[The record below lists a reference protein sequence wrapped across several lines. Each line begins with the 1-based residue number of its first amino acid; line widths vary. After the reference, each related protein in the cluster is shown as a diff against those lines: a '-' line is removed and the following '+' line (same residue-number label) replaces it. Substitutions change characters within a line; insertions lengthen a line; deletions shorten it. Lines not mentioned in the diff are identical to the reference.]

1 MSESV
6 TIIKKEDSEM
16 RNLIT
21 QVNSILDQYGISDGQ
36 LAERLGKKY
45 SKNTIKN
52 FRHMESS
59 NPNLE
64 TFVDICTAAGI
75 RVRLETDASAAA
87 EVSDS
92 VEEYRVMM
100 AELRA
105 ANAELLEDKK
115 KLAEQNA
122 ALSEAINR
130 VTTTNEN
137 LSNSLLKSNTRF
149 DKLAEKYNLF

>member
-1 MSESV
+1 MEL
-6 TIIKKEDSEM
+6 IRDENEM
-16 RNLIT
+16 VNLLT
-21 QVNSILDQYGISDGQ
+21 QVNSILDQYHISDAQ
-36 LAERLGKKY
+36 LIERLRGKY
-45 SKNTIKN
+45 SKNTITN
-52 FRHMESS
+52 FRHMKSA

-64 TFVDICTAAGI
+64 TFMDICTAAGI

-92 VEEYRVMM
+92 IEEYRVML
-100 AELRA
+100 AELRS

-137 LSNSLLKSNTRF
+137 LSNSLLISNKRF
-149 DKLAEKYNLF
+149 DKLAAKYDLF